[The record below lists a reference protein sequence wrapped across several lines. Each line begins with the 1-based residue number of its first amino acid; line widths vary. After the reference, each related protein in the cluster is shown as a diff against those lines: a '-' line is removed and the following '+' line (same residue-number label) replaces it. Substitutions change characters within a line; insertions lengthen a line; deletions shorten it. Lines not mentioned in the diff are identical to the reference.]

1 MKTLSIP
8 VPRVAPDIASLYAGF
23 LLVLA
28 MLFGGGTRQG
38 AWSDVPIELA
48 SLPLLAWAIFSI
60 DFGRLGRLARFG
72 FVIMAA
78 IVLIPLVQLIPLPP
92 ALWSLLPGRGAVVDI
107 YAAAGTPLPWLAVSL
122 EPSATWLSLLSL
134 LPAVSIVL
142 AMLVMSN
149 AQRWRMVSI
158 VLAAAAAGIV
168 LDLLQI
174 MGGPDS
180 PLRFYTFTNL
190 DRAVGF
196 FANANHNAAFLYAA
210 VPLTAAWAKAWA
222 DSRSPFRIV
231 GLVASA
237 ALFCAIFV
245 ALALTHSRAGLALGL
260 VAAIVAT
267 GLVVGATRGPT
278 RRRVLILGTVANVAA
293 LLLAFQTGFVSLSQR
308 IEDQDVFQDLR
319 WPVAESTFKSVKMF
333 FPVGSGLGTFTQ
345 VHEMYAPR
353 TLARQAYV
361 NHAHDDWL
369 ELGLEAGLPAMVLVL
384 GFLAWYAAAA
394 AGAWRPQA
402 AGESPANKLLA
413 RAASVSVLLILVHS
427 AVDYPL
433 RTIALMMVFA
443 MCCTLM
449 LPPSPQAAPERGE

>member
-1 MKTLSIP
+1 MKALSVP
-8 VPRVAPDIASLYAGF
+8 VPRVGPDTASRYASF

-28 MLFGGGTRQG
+28 MFFGGGTRQG
-38 AWSDVPIELA
+38 AWSDALVELA
-48 SLPLLAWAIFSI
+48 SLPLLAWSIFTI

-72 FVIMAA
+72 LVIMAA
-78 IVLIPLVQLIPLPP
+78 IILIPLVQLIPLPP
-92 ALWSLLPGRGAVVDI
+92 ALWTLLPGRNAIVDI
-107 YAAAGTPLPWLAVSL
+107 YAAANTSLPWLALSL
-122 EPSATWLSLLSL
+122 QPSATWFSLLSL
-134 LPAVSIVL
+134 LPAISIVL
-142 AMLVMSN
+142 AMFIMSN
-149 AQRWRMVSI
+149 AQRWRMVTI

-180 PLRFYTFTNL
+180 PLRFYTFTNP

-222 DSRSPFRIV
+222 DRRSPFRTV
-231 GLVASA
+231 GLLASA

-245 ALALTHSRAGLALGL
+245 GLALTHSRAGLALGL

-267 GLVVGATRGPT
+267 VLVVGVSRGQM
-278 RRRVLILGTVANVAA
+278 RRRVLILGAIANVAA

-333 FPVGSGLGTFTQ
+333 FPAGSGLGTFIY

-353 TLARQAYV
+353 SLARESYV

-369 ELGLEAGLPAMVLVL
+369 ELGLEAGLPAMVLAL
-384 GFLAWYAAAA
+384 GFFAWYAAAA
-394 AGAWRPQA
+394 VGAWRPAA

-433 RTIALMMVFA
+433 RTIALMMLFA
-443 MCCTLM
+443 MCCALM
-449 LPPSPQAAPERGE
+449 LPSARQTAPPTG